1 MLPPS
6 PPSPPSGP
14 PKGMARSRRKL
25 TQPLPPSP
33 ASTRMVA
40 SSTNFIDL
48 SYTGHSREQRALHRK
63 NKGPVVRG
71 LYLLTLAS
79 GRRDD
84 IDERAALRTTDAEFD
99 LAIDLG
105 VDRVVLAQAGV

>member
-14 PKGMARSRRKL
+14 PNGMARSRRKL

-40 SSTNFIDL
+40 SSTNFIDQ
-48 SYTGHSREQRALHRK
+48 SCTGHNSGQRAPHRK

-71 LYLLTLAS
+71 LYPQTLTS

-84 IDERAALRTTDAEFD
+84 VDEGTALRTTDAELD

-105 VDRVVLAQAGV
+105 VDR